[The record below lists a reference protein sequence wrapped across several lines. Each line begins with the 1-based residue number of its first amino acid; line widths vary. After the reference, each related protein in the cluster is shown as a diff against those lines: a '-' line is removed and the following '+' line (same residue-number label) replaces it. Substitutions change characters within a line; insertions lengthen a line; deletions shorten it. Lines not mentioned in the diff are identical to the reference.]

1 MIGLPSSTVAS
12 KKISSLKFQLTLILL
27 CRLVCVGSSLFLKSL
42 YGVGYYLTL
51 VKDSKE
57 KTTDHNFEGIVNV
70 SAARKSSAAPACSLN
85 SVEDTDDEGISDLS
99 THETIINPSE
109 GNEK

>member
-12 KKISSLKFQLTLILL
+12 KKISLLKFQPTLILL

-70 SAARKSSAAPACSLN
+70 SSARKSSAAPACSLN

>member
-12 KKISSLKFQLTLILL
+12 KKISLIKFQLTLILL